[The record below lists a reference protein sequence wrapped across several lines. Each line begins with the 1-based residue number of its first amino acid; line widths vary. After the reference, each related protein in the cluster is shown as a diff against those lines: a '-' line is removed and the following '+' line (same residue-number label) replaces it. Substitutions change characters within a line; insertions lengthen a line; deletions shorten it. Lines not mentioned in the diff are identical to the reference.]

1 MMLLLRWLAVLALAA
16 LAGKLISKLR
26 LPSVLGWLII
36 GMFFGPHALEII
48 SQEVLDTSWY
58 KVIIIWMQCAFRL
71 MLGTELVW
79 KKLKKY
85 GNELIVTTFMQGFEL
100 SGEVKTI

>member
-26 LPSVLGWLII
+26 LPSILGWLII

-48 SQEVLDTSWY
+48 SQEVLDASWY
-58 KVIIIWMQCAFRL
+58 KVIIMWMQCAFGL

-79 KKLKKY
+79 K
-85 GNELIVTTFMQGFEL
+85 N
-100 SGEVKTI
+100 